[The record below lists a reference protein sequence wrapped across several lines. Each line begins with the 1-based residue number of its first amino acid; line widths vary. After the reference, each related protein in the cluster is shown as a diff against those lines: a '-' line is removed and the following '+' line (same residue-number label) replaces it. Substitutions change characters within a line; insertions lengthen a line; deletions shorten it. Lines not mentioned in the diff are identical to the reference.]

1 MSVSIIIPAYNEE
14 ERLPETLQ
22 ATAAYFA
29 GRGEAYDLL
38 VVDDGSH
45 DGTVAVVSRFA
56 VAHPEVAVECLSYG
70 GNRGK
75 GYAVR
80 YGMLRARGQMRLFCD
95 ADLATP
101 PDQYEVVLSAMRAQ
115 TAAIGIGSR
124 PLRASSLLVHQPW
137 HREMLGRGFNGAVRM
152 LAVPGIAD
160 TQCGFKVFTA
170 EAAQE
175 VFSRCRLDSFASDSE
190 SLYVATRL
198 GYTVAEVPIQWSHK
212 EGSKVNLVRD
222 GLRTLLDLM
231 TVRRLHRGLRA
242 LHGVPAPPQPAP
254 PL

>member
-14 ERLPETLQ
+14 QRLPETLR

-29 GRGEAYDLL
+29 TRREEFDLL
-38 VVDDGSH
+38 VVDDGSQ
-45 DGTVAVVSRFA
+45 DGTVSVVSRFA
-56 VAHPEVAVECLSYG
+56 AANPDVKVECLSYG

-80 YGMLRARGQMRLFCD
+80 YGMLRAQGQIRLFCD

-101 PDQYEVVLSAMRAQ
+101 PDQYEVVLGGMRLKG
-115 TAAIGIGSR
+115 AAIGIGSR
-124 PLRASSLLVHQPW
+124 PLRASNLLVHQPW
-137 HREMLGRGFNGAVRM
+137 HREMLGRGFNQAVRM

-160 TQCGFKVFTA
+160 TQCGFKIFTSD
-170 EAAQE
+170 AAQE

-198 GYTVAEVPIQWSHK
+198 GYTIAEVPIRWSHK
-212 EGSKVNLVRD
+212 DGSKVNMVRD

-231 TVRRLHRGLRA
+231 TVRRLHRNLRA
-242 LHGVPAPPQPAP
+242 LHAAPTQPHLTP

>member
-14 ERLPETLQ
+14 ARLPETLRE
-22 ATAAYFA
+22 TAAYFA
-29 GRGEAYDLL
+29 GRGEAFDIL
-38 VVDDGSH
+38 VVDDGSQ
-45 DGTVAVVSRFA
+45 DGTVSVVSRFA
-56 VAHPEVAVECLSYG
+56 SDNPGLAVECLSYG

-80 YGMLRARGQMRLFCD
+80 YGMLRAQGQMRLFCD

-101 PDQYEVVLSAMRAQ
+101 PSQYEVVLAGMRRKG
-115 TAAIGIGSR
+115 AAIGIGSR
-124 PLRASSLLVHQPW
+124 PLRASNLLVHQPW
-137 HREMLGRGFNGAVRM
+137 HREMLGRGFNKAVRM

-198 GYTVAEVPIQWSHK
+198 GYAIAEVPIQWSHK
-212 EGSKVNLVRD
+212 EGSKVHMVRD
-222 GLRTLLDLM
+222 GLRTLFDLM
-231 TVRRLHRGLRA
+231 TVRRLHRNQHA
-242 LHGVPAPPQPAP
+242 LHGVPAHSHLSP

>member
-14 ERLPETLQ
+14 DRLPETLR
-22 ATAAYFA
+22 ATAAYFGA
-29 GRGEAYDLL
+29 RGEEFDLL
-38 VVDDGSH
+38 VVDDGSQ
-45 DGTVAVVSRFA
+45 DSTISVVSRFA
-56 VAHPEVAVECLSYG
+56 SAHPTVKVECLSYG

-80 YGMLRARGQMRLFCD
+80 YGMLRAQGEMRLFCD

-101 PDQYEVVLSAMRAQ
+101 PDQYEVVLQGMRESG
-115 TAAIGIGSR
+115 AAIGIGSR
-124 PLRASSLLVHQPW
+124 PLRASNLLVHQPW
-137 HREMLGRGFNGAVRM
+137 YREMLGRGFNQAVRM

-170 EAAQE
+170 DAAQQ

-198 GYTVAEVPIQWSHK
+198 GYTIAEVPIRWAHK
-212 EGSKVNLVRD
+212 EGSKVNMVRD
-222 GLRTLLDLM
+222 GLRTLFDLM

-242 LHGVPAPPQPAP
+242 LQAAPAQPHLNS

>member
-14 ERLPETLQ
+14 ERLPETLR

-29 GRGEAYDLL
+29 ARGEEFDLL
-38 VVDDGSH
+38 LVDDGSQ

-56 VAHPEVAVECLSYG
+56 SANPNVAVECLSYG

-101 PDQYEVVLSAMRAQ
+101 PDQYEVVLKGMREKG
-115 TAAIGIGSR
+115 AAIGIGSR
-124 PLRASSLLVHQPW
+124 PLRASHLLVHQPW
-137 HREMLGRGFNGAVRM
+137 HREMLGRGFNQAVRM

-170 EAAQE
+170 DAAQE

-190 SLYVATRL
+190 SLYVAAKL
-198 GYTVAEVPIQWSHK
+198 GYTIAEVPIRWSHK
-212 EGSKVNLVRD
+212 EGSKVNMVRD
-222 GLRTLLDLM
+222 GLRTLFDLM
-231 TVRRLHRGLRA
+231 TVRRLHRNLHA
-242 LHGVPAPPQPAP
+242 LQAVPAQPHLTP